1 MTFYLNYLE
10 EIYTNLSQTMDSMSN
25 TLKNIKRFGSVF
37 FDYEDLLKKEDKYSH
52 LQPWQ
57 DILRIVR
64 TGELS
69 ASFHKFVK
77 ERFEAKH
84 ILDANSVLLP
94 HPRNLRTSSITFKR
108 C

>member
-10 EIYTNLSQTMDSMSN
+10 EIYNNLNQTMDSMNN

-57 DILRIVR
+57 DILRIVK

-69 ASFHKFVK
+69 SSFHKFIK
-77 ERFEAKH
+77 ERFEAKNIIDTNTVAFLH
-84 ILDANSVLLP
+84 D
-94 HPRNLRTSSITFKR
+94 RN
-108 C
+108 